1 MYLACATA
9 KHHDDYDDDG
19 ESEGVVDFVIMMLH
33 KIPSN
38 SFAKSFFLFVWRVSF
53 RFGFFFPLFFLS
65 RVCNTPK
72 QICSY
77 QKHGRHSGYHGD

>member
-9 KHHDDYDDDG
+9 KHHDDDDDG
-19 ESEGVVDFVIMMLH
+19 ENEGVVDVVIMMLH

-38 SFAKSFFLFVWRVSF
+38 SFAKSFFLSVWRVSF
-53 RFGFFFPLFFLS
+53 RFGFFFLFFLS
-65 RVCNTPK
+65 RVCYTPK
-72 QICSY
+72 QICPY